1 MNGQHEWRRLWD
13 SLGARTV
20 PQGLLNQLMASY
32 SEPHRRY
39 HTLQHLRDCLMHFDA
54 ARSLAA
60 RPDEIELALWFHDAV
75 YEPERKDNE
84 ERSADWARGSLLA
97 AGCDAATAERV
108 HALVLATRHDEAAPS
123 DDGDTRLLLDID
135 LASLGSAPARFDDD
149 NRAIRAEYAHVPE
162 TDYRI
167 GRRRILEGFVARPRI
182 YRTDAFHDALEA
194 RARENLARALAALQS
209 PD

>member
-1 MNGQHEWRRLWD
+1 MIGPQEWRRLWE

-39 HTLQHLRDCLMHFDA
+39 HTLQHLRDCLLHFDA
-54 ARSLAA
+54 ARSMAE
-60 RPDEIELALWFHDAV
+60 RPDEVELALWFHDAV
-75 YEPERKDNE
+75 YDPAGKDNE
-84 ERSADWARGSLLA
+84 ERSADWARASMLA
-97 AGCDAATAERV
+97 AGCDAAAAERV
-108 HALVLATRHDEAAPS
+108 HALVLATRHDDMAAP
-123 DDGDTRLLLDID
+123 DDGDTKLLLDID

-162 TDYRI
+162 PDYRD

-182 YRTDAFHDALEA
+182 YRTSAFHDALER
-194 RARENLARALAALQS
+194 RARENLGRALAALQE
-209 PD
+209 P